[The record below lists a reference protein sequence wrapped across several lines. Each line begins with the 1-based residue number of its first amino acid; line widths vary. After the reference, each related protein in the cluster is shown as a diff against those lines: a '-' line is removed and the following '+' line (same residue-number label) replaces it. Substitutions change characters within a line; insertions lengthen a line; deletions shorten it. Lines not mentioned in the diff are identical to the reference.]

1 MQDDQ
6 LTQTMIELVKT
17 EMRPMRRFRWER
29 LLEVEKLPPEE
40 RDAELAKWP
49 EHDRVR
55 WEFICSVAR
64 QPATIPPW
72 SLGACCINS
81 DRRGEYT
88 IDAFARI
95 GNTIRDALKVPHVP
109 LEDAGTRIPKEKML
123 LRKALTYEKPR

>member
-1 MQDDQ
+1 MQEEI
-6 LTQTMIELVKT
+6 LTKTIELVRG
-17 EMRPMRRFRWER
+17 EMRPMKRFRWEK
-29 LLEVEKLPPEE
+29 LLEIEKTPKEE

-49 EHDRVR
+49 AHDRVR
-55 WEFICSVAR
+55 WEFILSVAR
-64 QPATIPPW
+64 QPSVMPPW